1 LKTALFGSAL
11 MVTVSMIVYF
21 GIVGFSAGAIGRESW
36 VVLLGFPDPAYRLRQ
51 RLSVRT

>member
-21 GIVGFSAGAIGRESW
+21 GIVGFQLE
-36 VVLLGFPDPAYRLRQ
+36 Q
-51 RLSVRT
+51 